1 MEQTIFIVEDDEA
14 ILSSLKGQL
23 EQWSFQVR
31 SPESFQ
37 DIMTSFT
44 KSDPH
49 LVIMD
54 IQLLAYDVRFTGGA
68 GN

>member
-23 EQWSFQVR
+23 EQWSFQGR

-37 DIMTSFT
+37 DIITSFT

-49 LVIMD
+49 LVFMD
-54 IQLLAYDVRFTGGA
+54 IQLPAYDVRFTGGV